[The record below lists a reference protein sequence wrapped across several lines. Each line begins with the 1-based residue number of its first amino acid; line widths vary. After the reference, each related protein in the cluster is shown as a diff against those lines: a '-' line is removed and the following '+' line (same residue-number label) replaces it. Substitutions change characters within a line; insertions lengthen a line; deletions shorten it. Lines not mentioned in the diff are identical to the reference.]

1 MNIQQ
6 VTTKEQLDDAFSVR
20 YTVFVD
26 EQQVPA
32 EEEIDQFENEAEHV
46 VLYDDSQKPAGAGR
60 VRIVDGIGKLERIC
74 VLSANRKNGAGRII
88 VEKLEEIAIQQGVS
102 KLKLNAQTHAIS
114 FYEKLG
120 YEVVSEEFMDAGIPH
135 VTMIK
140 EIEKS

>member
-1 MNIQQ
+1 MNIQHA
-6 VTTKEQLDDAFSVR
+6 TTKEQLDDAYSVR

-32 EEEIDQFENEAEHV
+32 EEEIDQFEDDAEHV
-46 VLYDDSQKPAGAGR
+46 VLYDDNQKPTGAGR

-74 VLSANRKNGAGRII
+74 VLSSNRKNGAGRII
-88 VEKLEEIAIQQGVS
+88 VDKLEELAIQQGVS

-120 YEVVSEEFMDAGIPH
+120 YEVVSDEFMDAGIPH

-140 EIEKS
+140 QMEKS